1 MNSTTRHLRA
11 LLEIARLKSFTR
23 AAERLHITQAGL
35 SSMIHELESQ
45 LGCRLFD
52 RTTRSVSLTE
62 AGTVLVIAADEIIE
76 RFDRAIAE
84 MSEATAFSR
93 RVLSVAAT
101 PFISSSLLPVVC
113 EHFRTLHPDVS
124 VRINDTVHNEVRA
137 LIESGE
143 CDLGIGI
150 FFKPAAGI
158 ERTPI
163 FDFDF
168 AVVSRAEEPMQ
179 ERSLRSISREPL
191 TWSALK
197 ERPLLGMPPGHS
209 IQRLVDS
216 HLKLVGRQHDNKPF
230 YNSFHTLLS
239 MVEAGFG
246 SAILPSFV
254 GAAAIGRRIK
264 LQVVDQPRLQLQLCS
279 ISKKGRNLPEAA
291 SAFNACLSSVIS
303 ERWGAEQDR

>member
-62 AGTVLVIAADEIIE
+62 AGTVLVAAAEEIIS

-84 MSEATAFSR
+84 TGEATASAR

-101 PFISSSLLPVVC
+101 PFISSSLLPAVC
-113 EHFRTLHPDVS
+113 ERFRNIVPDVS
-124 VRINDTVHNEVRA
+124 VRLNDTVHNEVRA
-137 LIESGE
+137 LIDSGE
-143 CDLGIGI
+143 CDLGVGI
-150 FFKPAAGI
+150 FFKPTAGI

-168 AVVSRAEEPMQ
+168 AVVSRADEPMQ
-179 ERSLRSISREPL
+179 ESSLRAISRSPIA
-191 TWSALK
+191 WSALK
-197 ERPLLGMPPGHS
+197 DEPLLGMPPGHA
-209 IQRLVDS
+209 IQRLVDT
-216 HLKLVGRQHDNKPF
+216 HLKPIGRHQDNRPF
-230 YNSFHTLLS
+230 YNSFHTLLA

-254 GAAAIGRRIK
+254 GAAAVGRRLK
-264 LQVVDQPRLQLQLCS
+264 LQVVEQPRLHLQLCS
-279 ISKKGRNLPEAA
+279 ISKKGRNLPAA
-291 SAFNACLSSVIS
+291 AGEFNASLTRVIA
-303 ERWGAEQDR
+303 ERWGTEYS